1 MNIIKK
7 LYLEGYNSVEIAR
20 IINTSNESKRTTKA
34 AVQKYIQRNLKE
46 FKEKHDRALVM
57 RREAL
62 KAINYESKKYMT
74 DKTFVLK
81 NRSAYE
87 TRENGDI
94 VIKKDI
100 IATWDTPKRLVNENR
115 VK

>member
-20 IINTSNESKRTTKA
+20 IINTSNENKKTTKA

-46 FKEKHDRALVM
+46 FKEKHDRAIIM
-57 RREAL
+57 RRETL
-62 KAINYESKKYMT
+62 KAVNYESKKYMT
-74 DKTFVLK
+74 DKTFILK
-81 NRSAYE
+81 NRSVYE
-87 TRENGDI
+87 TKENGDI
-94 VIKKDI
+94 VIKKDVT
-100 IATWDTPKRLVNENR
+100 ATWDTPKRLANENK